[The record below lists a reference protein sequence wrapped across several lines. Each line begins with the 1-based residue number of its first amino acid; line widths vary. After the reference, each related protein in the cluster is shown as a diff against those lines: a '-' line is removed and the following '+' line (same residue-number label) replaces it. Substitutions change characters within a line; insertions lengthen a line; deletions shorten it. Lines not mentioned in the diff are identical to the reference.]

1 MDDKNVPIEVGSKYI
16 EGHGYKRSR
25 KPGDRPGGSVNEYE
39 EFHGKGVPRQVAS
52 HMTDDAVVEDSQGYV
67 DGHGYKR
74 TRKDGGTGYKR
85 GPEYQRYKHDKRMRG
100 KYSDGDT
107 SGSSSSWSE
116 TSSESDT
123 DYSREHYI
131 DGDNDY
137 RYKHKGDRDHDI
149 REYRDSY
156 PGDFKEG
163 KEHHYQTGLRDIERD
178 FHRGDGGQSVRY
190 RDGRGDYHYLR
201 SRSLDDRLHSKRGRY
216 RAGMTGRGY
225 DDGYVRHRSSSESG
239 RSSRDRY
246 YDNDGDGLANDKQR
260 EYRRGHYKTGD
271 QKIYDRGVYDYDRG
285 YSDSDLQHKRAAYHS
300 GVYIDESGKYID
312 SSGRNMDFAGNR
324 KTQQRRRH
332 PESGDRGVYDKH
344 GRKYIDGSYSDS
356 DLRHTKEDTH
366 KRKLGTNE
374 DADYMRDSEGVK
386 GFEKSEKATKLDKTG
401 LHGVKNQY
409 GSSGGSSSPDTYT
422 VSYRVLEQPEK
433 PGRTKDGTDHLT
445 KDNLKQKVK
454 GKDGRG
460 KDKEAYDDSQDPRKM
475 QGKSGSREYDRYIDK
490 RGDSDKEQKRQA
502 DSKYG
507 DHGEFYEGTENENIP
522 KKRALYR
529 DDNQDVVVE
538 GGKEIKGHGYRRP
551 RPGSKEARDY
561 RFYDGLENEN
571 IPSQRALY
579 ADDSQEAVVVGG
591 KEIKGHGYRRLRP
604 GSKEGNDDRFYD
616 DQVKENA
623 SHQRAVYSD
632 DDQEPVVVGGKEI
645 KGHGY
650 RRPRPGSKEARD
662 DKFYDGQGNE
672 NVPSQ
677 RALYTDDGQEAVV
690 VGGKE
695 IKGHGYRRQRPGT
708 KGGQDDKELCDDK
721 ENENVP
727 SQKALY
733 TDDGQEAVVIGGKEI
748 KGHGYRRQRPGTKED
763 QDDDQEFYDDKE
775 NENVPHQRAVYTDDG
790 KNAVVVGGKEI
801 KGHGYRRQRPGTK
814 EVRDDRFFDDQ
825 ENENAPHQRALYR
838 DGEQE
843 AVIVGGKEI
852 KGHGYRRQHPGFM
865 EGQDDDQEFYDDKGN
880 NNVPHQKALY
890 KNDGQEAVVVG
901 GKKIKGH
908 GYRRS
913 RPGYNDAAG
922 QQYFDGSENDSI
934 EGQGHKRG
942 PKGYAEED
950 KKGSGS
956 DGTGRVPKVVGG
968 KVVDERGYE
977 RGPDGKKIKKED
989 GKHRSGDKGSKMKG
1003 KAKDST
1009 GKKKKDKKTDKGKG
1023 NYLKSSSSESSL
1035 SSKSSSSDKSSSSSS
1050 TTKRSSKSSSESSS
1064 DSEADDSSAEFRDE
1078 AGRKYIIEV
1087 EPERGDEYRRKS
1099 SEPDIRP
1106 TTRYYDD
1113 YIRGRRPE
1121 FSDPSRRSTSD
1132 KKAWGKG
1139 EDSKRGTDKK
1149 AFEDGDDMQKF
1160 RDFRTDN
1167 LEDIGDLINYMKS
1180 INRYGPRSSRQRYPS
1195 KGKSPLLKREKMR
1208 TGSLKGGRKGLGH
1221 KPSIKKKISPGQKYL
1236 HPEKRKDGIAGTPK
1250 RDHSH
1255 FLERV
1260 VDTSSEDSRQRQTND
1275 AKKQGQQKKG
1285 SIGKLPPPG
1294 KFRSPYAGTSKDG
1307 KGKRSDGTGADF
1319 RGSRINAVKRGVTP
1333 SHSDARS
1340 KEIKR
1345 NIDDE
1350 NKENKSVYFALI
1362 DNDDVTPKN
1371 FASFRGISSGEFGG
1385 KGIDTKENDP
1395 ADTKNGTKLS
1405 GSKGRSGAKLKDI
1418 SNLQYGKDGR
1428 YSLHI
1433 ETEKIVE

>member
-1 MDDKNVPIEVGSKYI
+1 MDDKNVPIEVGSKDI
-16 EGHGYKRSR
+16 EGHGYGRTR
-25 KPGDRPGGSVNEYE
+25 KPGDRHGDKIDQHE
-39 EFHGKGVPRQVAS
+39 EFYGKGIPRHVAAY
-52 HMTDDAVVEDSQGYV
+52 MNDYAVIEDGQGYV

-74 TRKDGGTGYKR
+74 TRNDHGAGYK
-85 GPEYQRYKHDKRMRG
+85 GSPEYKKYKHDKRMKG
-100 KYSDGDT
+100 KYLDGDT
-107 SGSSSSWSE
+107 SSSSSSWSE
-116 TSSESDT
+116 TSSESDSEH
-123 DYSREHYI
+123 SREHYR
-131 DGDNDY
+131 DADNDY
-137 RYKHKGDRDHDI
+137 RSRHEKERDHDI
-149 REYRDSY
+149 VEYRKSY
-156 PGDFKEG
+156 PDDFKER
-163 KEHHYQTGLRDIERD
+163 KEHYYQTGLRGIGRDIQRRND
-178 FHRGDGGQSVRY
+178 SHSDRY
-190 RDGRGDYHYLR
+190 RDRKGDYHYLR
-201 SRSLDDRLHSKRGRY
+201 SRSLDDRFHSKRGTY
-216 RAGMTGRGY
+216 RTGLTGRGY
-225 DDGYVRHRSSSESG
+225 DKDDMRYRSSSESG

-246 YDNDGDGLANDKQR
+246 YDYDGDGPADDRQR
-260 EYRRGHYKTGD
+260 ELRRRHYKTGD
-271 QKIYDRGVYDYDRG
+271 RKIYDRGVYDYDRG

-300 GVYIDESGKYID
+300 GVYIDESGRYID
-312 SSGRNMDFAGNR
+312 SSGRNVDFAGNR

-332 PESGDRGVYDKH
+332 PEGGDRGVYDKH

-356 DLRHTKEDTH
+356 DSRHTKKDMR
-366 KRKLGTNE
+366 KRKLGTSE
-374 DADYMRDSEGVK
+374 DADYMRDSEGIK

-445 KDNLKQKVK
+445 EDNLKQKVK

-475 QGKSGSREYDRYIDK
+475 QGKSGSREDDRYIDK

-502 DSKYG
+502 DSRYG
-507 DHGEFYEGTENENIP
+507 DHGEFYEETENENIP
-522 KKRALYR
+522 RKRALYR

-551 RPGSKEARDY
+551 RPGSKEARDD

-571 IPSQRALY
+571 VPSQRALY

-623 SHQRAVYSD
+623 PHQRAVNTD
-632 DDQEPVVVGGKEI
+632 DGQEPVVVGGKEI

-708 KGGQDDKELCDDK
+708 KEGRDD
-721 ENENVP
+721 
-727 SQKALY
+727 
-733 TDDGQEAVVIGGKEI
+733 
-748 KGHGYRRQRPGTKED
+748 R
-763 QDDDQEFYDDKE
+763 FYDDKE
-775 NENVPHQRAVYTDDG
+775 NENAPHQRAVYTDDG
-790 KNAVVVGGKEI
+790 QEVIVEGGNEIKGHGYRRSSPGSKGAGDDRFYDGQENENVPSQRALYTDDRQEAVVVGGKEI

-814 EVRDDRFFDDQ
+814 EGQDDNHEFYDDK
-825 ENENAPHQRALYR
+825 ENENVPHQRAVYT
-838 DGEQE
+838 DGGQE
-843 AVIVGGKEI
+843 AVVVGGKEI
-852 KGHGYRRQHPGFM
+852 KGHGYRR
-865 EGQDDDQEFYDDKGN
+865 
-880 NNVPHQKALY
+880 
-890 KNDGQEAVVVG
+890 
-901 GKKIKGH
+901 
-908 GYRRS
+908 S
-913 RPGYNDAAG
+913 RPGSNDAAG
-922 QQYFDGSENDSI
+922 QQYYDGSENESI
-934 EGQGHKRG
+934 EGHGHRRG

-950 KKGSGS
+950 KKGSGWDS
-956 DGTGRVPKVVGG
+956 RIPKVVGG

-1035 SSKSSSSDKSSSSSS
+1035 SSKSSSSDKSSSSPSS
-1050 TTKRSSKSSSESSS
+1050 TKKSSKSSSESSS
-1064 DSEADDSSAEFRDE
+1064 DSEADDSREEVRDD
-1078 AGRKYIIEV
+1078 RKYIIVV

-1106 TTRYYDD
+1106 RTRYYDD

-1121 FSDPSRRSTSD
+1121 FNDPSRKSTSD
-1132 KKAWGKG
+1132 KKAWGEG
-1139 EDSKRGTDKK
+1139 EDSKGGTGKK
-1149 AFEDGDDMQKF
+1149 AFEDVDDMQKF

-1195 KGKSPLLKREKMR
+1195 KGKPPLLKREKMR
-1208 TGSLKGGRKGLGH
+1208 TGSLKGGRKRLGH
-1221 KPSIKKKISPGQKYL
+1221 KPSIKKKILPGQKYL

-1260 VDTSSEDSRQRQTND
+1260 VDKSSEDSRQRQTND
-1275 AKKQGQQKKG
+1275 TKKQGQQKKG
-1285 SIGKLPPPG
+1285 SIGKLPTPG

-1307 KGKRSDGTGADF
+1307 KGKRSDCTGADF

-1385 KGIDTKENDP
+1385 KGIDTKKNDH
-1395 ADTKNGTKLS
+1395 ADTKDGTKLS
-1405 GSKGRSGAKLKDI
+1405 VSKGRSEAKLKDI

-1433 ETEKIVE
+1433 ETE